1 MNQESDSELTNIN
14 SSVTVKRITAIWALS
29 ETTFGGLLHAFH
41 IPFTGIIIGGAA
53 VIFITLI
60 AYFSEQK
67 YSIIKATIIVLILK
81 GVVSPYTP
89 LAAYFSVLIQGILG
103 QILFI
108 NKKHISLSAFILSVS
123 TLLLF
128 GFQKVIILTVVFGN
142 TLWQSLDT
150 FANLIVDQ
158 FHLNGQNSQI
168 IHFSFIIILGY
179 VLLHLAAGIFIG
191 ILSGRIPKWITAS
204 VNRDH
209 YYIEDIKPENGSG
222 YIFITNKNNKQL
234 RKKKRTVLFLV
245 IVVGALIVS
254 YLIPGIGS
262 NLFADIAIMT
272 FRAIVITLFWYFY
285 LAPLLIRYSKRF
297 LRKRQNYYADEVR
310 EIMLLFPHLKNIIL
324 NCWNRSS
331 GHKGFHKYR
340 LFLSYSLITMLFT
353 NFNFE

>member
-1 MNQESDSELTNIN
+1 MNQESNSELTNVN

-29 ETTFGGLLHAFH
+29 ETTLGGFLHALH
-41 IPFTGIIIGGAA
+41 IPLTGIIVGGAA

-108 NKKHISLSAFILSVS
+108 NKKHISLSAFTLSVS

-158 FHLNGQNSQI
+158 FHLNGNNSQI
-168 IHFSFIIILGY
+168 IHFSFIIISGY

-191 ILSGRIPKWITAS
+191 ILAGRIPKWITAS

-209 YYIEDIKPENGSG
+209 YYIEDIKPGNSSVSV
-222 YIFITNKNNKQL
+222 FVTKKNNK
-234 RKKKRTVLFLV
+234 RSGKKKRAVIYLV
-245 IVVGALIVS
+245 VAAAAMILS
-254 YLIPGIGS
+254 YFVPGTGTS
-262 NLFADIAIMT
+262 LFADIAIMT
-272 FRAIVITLFWYFY
+272 FRAILITLFWYFY

-297 LRKRQNYYADEVR
+297 LSKRQNYYADEIQ

>member
-1 MNQESDSELTNIN
+1 MNQESDSELTNVN
-14 SSVTVKRITAIWALS
+14 SFVTVKRITAIWALS
-29 ETTFGGLLHAFH
+29 ETTFGGLLHALH
-41 IPFTGIIIGGAA
+41 MPFTGIFIGGAA

-81 GVVSPYTP
+81 GLVSPYTP
-89 LAAYFSVLIQGILG
+89 IAAYFSVLLQGILG

-108 NKKHISLSAFILSVS
+108 NKKHISLSAFVLSVS

-142 TLWQSLDT
+142 TLWQSIDA

-158 FHLNGQNSQI
+158 FHLSGQNQQT
-168 IHFSFIIILGY
+168 IHFSIIIISAY
-179 VLLHLAAGIFIG
+179 VFLHLAAGIFIG
-191 ILSGRIPKWITAS
+191 ILAGRIPQWITTS
-204 VNRDH
+204 VNKNN
-209 YYIEDIKPENGSG
+209 YYIKDINPEIGSDL
-222 YIFITNKNNKQL
+222 FFVRNKNNK
-234 RKKKRTVLFLV
+234 RSGKKKRAVLLV
-245 IVVGALIVS
+245 VIIVGALIVS

-272 FRAIVITLFWYFY
+272 FRAIIITLFWYFY

-297 LRKRQNYYADEVR
+297 LRKRENYYADEVK
-310 EIMLLFPHLKNIIL
+310 EIIELFPQMKNIL
-324 NCWNRSS
+324 LHCWNRSS
-331 GHKGFHKYR
+331 RHKGLRKYR
-340 LFLSYSLITMLFT
+340 HFLSYSLITMLFT